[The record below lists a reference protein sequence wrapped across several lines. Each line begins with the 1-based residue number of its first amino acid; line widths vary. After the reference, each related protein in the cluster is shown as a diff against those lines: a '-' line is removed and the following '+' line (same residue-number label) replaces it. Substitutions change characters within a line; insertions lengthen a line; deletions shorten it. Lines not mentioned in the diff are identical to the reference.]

1 MTESAAIERQ
11 VALLVAWGATRK
23 QVADLLHLS
32 PAAVDGHLARIG
44 EERQDEPPER
54 FDGKEAT

>member
-1 MTESAAIERQ
+1 MTEPAAIERQ

-32 PAAVDGHLARIG
+32 PAVVDGHLARLG
-44 EERQDEPPER
+44 EEPLDEPPER
-54 FDGKEAT
+54 LDGKEEP